1 MGQIVLGLKDFAEMC
16 GECAVEE
23 HVPDHVPRIGSADSY
38 LCDSVMRSGFDA
50 PFLCEALSVLCRV
63 ICFPHMAFE
72 GVFLKIVIRRAD
84 IGVVEDLANQHER
97 GVVVARCILAINN
110 DLHPIFVFEI
120 EE

>member
-1 MGQIVLGLKDFAEMC
+1 
-16 GECAVEE
+16 
-23 HVPDHVPRIGSADSY
+23 
-38 LCDSVMRSGFDA
+38 
-50 PFLCEALSVLCRV
+50 
-63 ICFPHMAFE
+63 MAFE

>member
-1 MGQIVLGLKDFAEMC
+1 MC
-16 GECAVEE
+16 GERAVEE
-23 HVPDHVPRIGSADSY
+23 HVTDHVPRIGSADSY
-38 LCDSVMRSGFDA
+38 LCDSIMRSGFDA
-50 PFLCEALSVLCRV
+50 PFLCEAFSVLCRV

-97 GVVVARCILAINN
+97 GVVVAGCILAIYN
-110 DLHPIFVFEI
+110 DLHPIFVFKV